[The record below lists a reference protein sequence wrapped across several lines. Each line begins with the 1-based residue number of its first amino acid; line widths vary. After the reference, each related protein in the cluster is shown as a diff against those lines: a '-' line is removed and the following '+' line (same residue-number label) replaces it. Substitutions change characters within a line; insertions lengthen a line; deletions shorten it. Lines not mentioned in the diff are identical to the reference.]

1 MSKEDVVTITILI
14 VYMVV
19 LSIIMS
25 GCRGPV
31 GFPGVPGKTGAP
43 GAPGLDG
50 LQGMPG
56 TSFVG
61 EVIDPCPNIAAQFP
75 EVLFLI
81 TGTYYAVYA
90 SGQKIHLTPLAENV
104 TYRTTDGRDC
114 VFSLING
121 QIVQR

>member
-1 MSKEDVVTITILI
+1 MTKEDVITVSILI
-14 VYMVV
+14 VYMMV
-19 LSIIMS
+19 LSLIMS

-31 GFPGVPGKTGAP
+31 GPKGETGAP
-43 GAPGLDG
+43 GAPGLEG

-61 EVIDPCPNIAAQFP
+61 EVIDPCEDIPAQFP
-75 EVLFLI
+75 DVLFLI
-81 TGTYYAVYA
+81 SGTYYAVYA

-104 TYRTTDGRDC
+104 TYRTTDGRNC

-121 QIVQR
+121 QVVR